1 MTLSTD
7 NYRAE
12 LINKILFAGSQEIVK
27 LYIETAIQTLESHK
41 VNELCIAK
49 FVDKIIYDLNQFS
62 PMKKNAQQW
71 SNIKMAGIL
80 FTRIQSK
87 MGTSIS

>member
-1 MTLSTD
+1 MTLSLD
-7 NYRAE
+7 DYRAE

-27 LYIETAIQTLESHK
+27 LYVETAIQTLGLHK
-41 VNELCIAK
+41 VNEQCIAT
-49 FVDKIIYDLNQFS
+49 FVDNIIHDLELFS

-71 SNIKMAGIL
+71 SNIKIAGIL

-87 MGTSIS
+87 MGTPVS